1 VAIFIANFIK
11 GVFMEFLELSILIL
25 IAYLIWKKPEKE
37 ALAFKLFVGVFV
49 LIAVVFFAID
59 IQFFML
65 PPMNL

>member
-1 VAIFIANFIK
+1 
-11 GVFMEFLELSILIL
+11 MEFLELTILL
-25 IAYLIWKKPEKE
+25 IVAYLIWKKPEKE

-59 IQFFML
+59 IQYFIL